1 MRTVKNNLLLF
12 LSVFLFI
19 ITSYT
24 LPQEL
29 EKPKIGLVLSGGGAK
44 GFAHIGVLE
53 VFEKEGIPID
63 FIVGTSIGSIIGG
76 LHAIGYNSDQLKDF
90 ATTQEWIDLLSDH
103 ISREYKNIYERYD
116 QDRYLVSFKLKTDEG
131 ISLPAG
137 VVQGHNIMN
146 LLCELTAKYHEEENF
161 NNFPIPFACVAA
173 DLVTGEEVV
182 ITNGYLPEAM
192 FASMSIPT
200 IFAPSEIN
208 DKLVV
213 DGGIVNNFPTDIA
226 KEMGAD
232 IIIGVDIQT
241 QPLAKDEIG
250 DLTDVIG
257 QMISYM
263 GFEKYKE
270 NKNLCEIIIEPN
282 IEGYSSA
289 SFSNS
294 AADTLIKRG
303 KDAAILQLDKIKNLL
318 SKNNIRLHR
327 VEREY
332 SFNNDFTIN
341 NFMVEGIGE
350 NTIDYLLDK
359 SDFTF
364 PDTYNFNKINK
375 GITRLYGTDS
385 FTKAYFKLLDS
396 NDKTFRLIIDEKNT
410 SSMNAGFNFN
420 STDKAAILLNLTF
433 RNELFKGSRISFDA
447 KLSTNTMFGA
457 SFQFSNK
464 SLPEIDLS
472 LLYKNYGLEIYDRNN
487 KISEADVKYFS
498 SQFSAF
504 EILGS
509 NYLFNIG
516 IRGEYYNFKPFFSED
531 TETNIL
537 ASENSILSAFG
548 KVRFDNLDDKYY
560 PQSGFDLTA
569 EFSYASNKVDN
580 IIENTT
586 TPILSYNLKSA
597 ISLSR
602 DICFLPSFYGRLLL
616 NDNSEL
622 FRNNV
627 LGGTEVTQ
635 LLDYHLPFLGI
646 RRVVFVKD
654 KTLITRAELRGKL
667 NEDNYLSLIING
679 ATHFNRFEDW
689 QTREIIGGYGIK
701 YSYNSFIG
709 PIDVL
714 ISTSDYTNK
723 FDFFI
728 NVGRWF

>member
-1 MRTVKNNLLLF
+1 VKNKFFPLF
-12 LSVFLFI
+12 LSCLLLSLNFAFSQG
-19 ITSYT
+19 T
-24 LPQEL
+24 
-29 EKPKIGLVLSGGGAK
+29 EKPKVGLVLSGGGAK

-63 FIVGTSIGSIIGG
+63 YIVGTSIGSIIGG

-90 ATTQEWIDLLSDH
+90 ATNQEWIDLLSDH

-161 NNFPIPFACVAA
+161 NNFPIPFTCVAA

-182 ITNGYLPEAM
+182 INNGYLPEAM

-226 KEMGAD
+226 KKMGAD

-250 DLTDVIG
+250 DITDVIG

-270 NKNLCEIIIEPN
+270 NKNLCEVIIEPN
-282 IEGYSSA
+282 IEGFSSA

-303 KDAAILQLDKIKNLL
+303 KEATILQLDKIKNLL
-318 SKNNIRLHR
+318 SKNDIPLKR
-327 VEREY
+327 VERKY
-332 SFNNDFTIN
+332 SFNDEFTMN

-359 SDFTF
+359 SDFNF
-364 PDTYNFNKINK
+364 PDTYNFKKINK
-375 GITRLYGTDS
+375 GITRLYGSDS
-385 FTKAYFKLLDS
+385 FKKAYFKLL
-396 NDKTFRLIIDEKNT
+396 NDNTKTFRLIIDEKNT
-410 SSMNAGFNFN
+410 NSMNAGFNFN

-433 RNELFKGSRISFDA
+433 RNELFKGTRFSFDA
-447 KLSTNTMFGA
+447 KLSTNTMLGA
-457 SFQFSNK
+457 SFQFSNE
-464 SLPEIDLS
+464 SLPELDLS
-472 LLYKNYGLEIYDRNN
+472 LLYKNFSIEIYDKND
-487 KISEADVKYFS
+487 KMSEADVKYINS
-498 SQFSAF
+498 ELSAF
-504 EILGS
+504 QVIGS
-509 NYLFNIG
+509 NYLMNIG
-516 IRGEYYNFKPFFSED
+516 VRGEYYKFNPFFSQNAS
-531 TETNIL
+531 TNIS
-537 ASENSILSAFG
+537 ASKNTVIIWFG

-560 PQSGFDLTA
+560 PKSGFDLNA
-569 EFSYASNKVDN
+569 EFSYATNTGEKVL
-580 IIENTT
+580 ENST
-586 TPILSYNLKSA
+586 TPILSYNLKSS
-597 ISLSR
+597 ISLGS
-602 DICFLPSFYGRLLL
+602 DVCFLPSFYGRLLL
-616 NDNSEL
+616 NENSDL

-627 LGGTEVTQ
+627 LGGTEVTK
-635 LLDYHLPFLGI
+635 LLDYHIPFVGI
-646 RRVVFVKD
+646 RRVVFAKD
-654 KTLITRAELRGKL
+654 KTIVARAEVRVRVSD
-667 NEDNYLSLIING
+667 DNFFSLIFNG
-679 ATHFNRFEDW
+679 ATHFTKFEDW
-689 QTREIIGGYGIK
+689 QTRELLGGYGLK

-709 PIDVL
+709 PIDLL